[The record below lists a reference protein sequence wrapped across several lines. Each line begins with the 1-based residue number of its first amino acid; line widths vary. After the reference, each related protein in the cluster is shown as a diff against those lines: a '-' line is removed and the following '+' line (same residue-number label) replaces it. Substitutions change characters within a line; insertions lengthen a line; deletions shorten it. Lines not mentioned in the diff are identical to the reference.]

1 MERRRHGLYLPESG
15 RICQVSLGVVAGE
28 HMPEAPGVFRIAQDD
43 STSVLQAQQLAQ
55 LRQTAEHVW
64 VRIDH
69 QLY

>member
-1 MERRRHGLYLPESG
+1 
-15 RICQVSLGVVAGE
+15 
-28 HMPEAPGVFRIAQDD
+28 MPEAQGVFRITQDD
-43 STSVLQAQQLAQ
+43 SASVLQAQQLAQ